1 MLEKLRNK
9 PVASLNDFCFNLTIT
24 QILSQ
29 VIQSHDLSPHGL
41 QDSVALLFKELDVE
55 IALNHEVCIGILPFE
70 FFEPSFML
78 KYLPPGSS

>member
-9 PVASLNDFCFNLTIT
+9 RVASLNDFCFNLTIT

-41 QDSVALLFKELDVE
+41 QDSVALLFK
-55 IALNHEVCIGILPFE
+55 
-70 FFEPSFML
+70 
-78 KYLPPGSS
+78 